1 LSTSKDVDNIETS
14 LKDSIRMLY
23 EDAPPDSVKRSILYV
38 LGGND
43 IPVRVL
49 NSVSSI
55 VGEIFNEDNTSVIS
69 SINTAQKSKVVMLT
83 SVQGETHFDKYDPLS
98 IIPADKTLDWE
109 DPDCSINCEL
119 DLHQLE

>member
-1 LSTSKDVDNIETS
+1 
-14 LKDSIRMLY
+14 MLY

-55 VGEIFNEDNTSVIS
+55 VGEIFNEDNTSIIS
-69 SINTAQKSKVVMLT
+69 SINTAEKSKVVMLT